1 MGGARVQEL
10 GRKHDEIYM
19 YVKREKGEGVFL
31 MALLKCTKFDQE
43 ISEYKLIYIFN
54 FLFS

>member
-43 ISEYKLIYIFN
+43 ISEYKNIY